1 MATSTGVIDQQAA
14 LDQIE
19 QKFIRLR
26 DEWKAQ
32 RGHHSD
38 TVSLVMHPAYQNIIG
53 MGLDA
58 VPLLL
63 RELATSPDR
72 WFWALRA
79 ITEED
84 PVPVQDRGNS
94 EAMTRAWLEWGKE
107 RGYQW
112 VENGVREKLESVHI
126 SDVADLKYELT
137 PLPLGRRGLATAA
150 ANA

>member
-1 MATSTGVIDQQAA
+1 MDQQAA

-107 RGYQW
+107 RGYRW
-112 VENGVREKLESVHI
+112 
-126 SDVADLKYELT
+126 
-137 PLPLGRRGLATAA
+137 
-150 ANA
+150 